1 MEKYNTIV
9 QAVSTVGFPIMIAL
23 ILIYIIWK
31 IEENHKTEMN
41 SMITAVTNNTLVLQK
56 LVDKIDTLSDRKA

>member
-1 MEKYNTIV
+1 MEKYNAII

-23 ILIYIIWK
+23 ILIYVIWK

-56 LVDKIDTLSDRKA
+56 LVDKIDTLTDRKA

>member
-1 MEKYNTIV
+1 MEKYNAIV

-23 ILIYIIWK
+23 ILIYVIWK

>member
-1 MEKYNTIV
+1 MEKYNVIV
-9 QAVSTVGFPIMIAL
+9 QAVSTVGFPIIIAL

-41 SMITAVTNNTLVLQK
+41 SMITAVSNNTLVLQK

>member
-1 MEKYNTIV
+1 MEKYNAIV
-9 QAVSTVGFPIMIAL
+9 QAISTVGFPIMMAL
-23 ILIYIIWK
+23 ILIYVIWK

-56 LVDKIDTLSDRKA
+56 LVDKIDTLSDRKD

>member
-1 MEKYNTIV
+1 MEKYNIIV
-9 QAVSTVGFPIMIAL
+9 QAISTVGFPIIIAL

-41 SMITAVTNNTLVLQK
+41 SMITAVSNNTLVLQK
-56 LVDKIDTLSDRKA
+56 LVDKIDTLADRKD

>member
-1 MEKYNTIV
+1 MEKYNVIV
-9 QAVSTVGFPIMIAL
+9 QAVSTVGFPIIIAL

-41 SMITAVTNNTLVLQK
+41 SMITAVSNNTLVLQK
-56 LVDKIDTLSDRKA
+56 LVDKIDTLADRKD

>member
-1 MEKYNTIV
+1 MEKYNAIV

-41 SMITAVTNNTLVLQK
+41 SMITAVSNNTLVLQK
-56 LVDKIDTLSDRKA
+56 LVDKIDTIADRKD

>member
-1 MEKYNTIV
+1 MEKYNVIV
-9 QAVSTVGFPIMIAL
+9 QAVSTVGFPIIIAL

-41 SMITAVTNNTLVLQK
+41 SMITAVSNNTLVLQK
-56 LVDKIDTLSDRKA
+56 LVDKIDTLTDRKD

>member
-1 MEKYNTIV
+1 MEKYNVIV
-9 QAVSTVGFPIMIAL
+9 QAISTVGFPIIIAL

-41 SMITAVTNNTLVLQK
+41 SMITAVSNNTLVLQK
-56 LVDKIDTLSDRKA
+56 LVDKIDTLTDRKD